1 MSGGV
6 HKIGHL
12 SAGEHMTEP
21 ALPRDARILV
31 VDDNEDILHAARLLL
46 KRHFTTV
53 QTLNDPGQLA
63 ALARRHVF
71 DVLLLDMN
79 FTPGADDG
87 SEGLARLAEVLAIDP
102 QAVVVMVTAHSDVEL
117 AVEAMKKG
125 AADFVTKPWEN
136 ERLLATL
143 MAALNLR
150 HSRQE
155 TAELRQ
161 RNQGLAAATIHQESG
176 MIGTAPA
183 MHKVFEAI
191 RRTAPTGA
199 NVLILGE
206 NGTGKELVAREI
218 HRLSGRASEVFL
230 RVDMGSLSP
239 QLFESELFGHR
250 RGAFTDAKQDRTGFF
265 RAATGGTL
273 FLDEI
278 GNVPLHLQSK
288 LLTALERREVVPVG
302 AEKPEPIDVR
312 LICATNL
319 AQDKLADESL
329 FRQDLLYRIN
339 TVEVRLPPLRE
350 RSEDIALLL
359 AHYATHYSQKYNL
372 PGKRLSTALTDRLS
386 NWSWPG
392 NVRALRHAVERAVI
406 LSEGDV
412 LGLADFP
419 FVETEMPQEP
429 AVNVSRLD
437 TVERAA
443 IVRALEKHRNNVSRA
458 ADALGLTRASLYRRM
473 EKYGL

>member
-1 MSGGV
+1 M
-6 HKIGHL
+6 
-12 SAGEHMTEP
+12 
-21 ALPRDARILV
+21 
-31 VDDNEDILHAARLLL
+31 L
-46 KRHFTTV
+46 K
-53 QTLNDPGQLA
+53 
-63 ALARRHVF
+63 VF
-71 DVLLLDMN
+71 D
-79 FTPGADDG
+79 
-87 SEGLARLAEVLAIDP
+87 
-102 QAVVVMVTAHSDVEL
+102 
-117 AVEAMKKG
+117 
-125 AADFVTKPWEN
+125 
-136 ERLLATL
+136 
-143 MAALNLR
+143 
-150 HSRQE
+150 
-155 TAELRQ
+155 
-161 RNQGLAAATIHQESG
+161 
-176 MIGTAPA
+176 
-183 MHKVFEAI
+183 AI

-218 HRLSGRASEVFL
+218 HRLSGRSNEVFL
-230 RVDMGSLSP
+230 RVDIGSLSP

-319 AQDKLADESL
+319 APDKLGDESL

-339 TVEVRLPPLRE
+339 TVEIRLPPLRE
-350 RSEDIALLL
+350 RREDIALLL

-372 PGKRLSTALTDRLS
+372 PTKRLSASLTERLG

-406 LSEGDV
+406 LSEGEV

-429 AVNVSRLD
+429 AVNISRLD
-437 TVERAA
+437 AVERAA
-443 IVRALEKHRNNVSRA
+443 IVRALEKYKNNVSRA
-458 ADALGLTRASLYRRM
+458 AEALGLTRASLYRRM

>member
-1 MSGGV
+1 
-6 HKIGHL
+6 
-12 SAGEHMTEP
+12 MTEP

-46 KRHFTTV
+46 KRHFTSV
-53 QTLNDPGQLA
+53 QTLNDPSQLA

-71 DVLLLDMN
+71 DVALLDMN
-79 FTPGADDG
+79 FSPGADDG

-102 QAVVVMVTAHSDVEL
+102 QAVVVMVTAHSDVDL

-143 MAALNLR
+143 TAALNLR
-150 HSRQE
+150 QSRQE

-161 RNQGLAAATIHQESG
+161 RNQGLAAATTHQESG
-176 MIGTAPA
+176 MIGSAPA
-183 MHKVFEAI
+183 MRKVFEAI

-319 AQDKLADESL
+319 DQDKLADESL

-372 PGKRLSTALTDRLS
+372 PGKRLSAALSDRLS

-429 AVNVSRLD
+429 AANVSRLD

-443 IVRALEKHRNNVSRA
+443 IVRAMEKHKNNVSRA